1 MKSAFRI
8 LGIDENASEKE
19 IRRAWKR
26 LARRL
31 HPDVNPSDPRAAT
44 RFKAAQR
51 AYRRALTG
59 EPAETP
65 ARPAK
70 TPPSRFACRRCC
82 DTYTQAGECPR
93 CELPLHDRARGEATP
108 MADSREVEAM
118 LAALEAPVV
127 APLFTIEP
135 EVRVPLMAG
144 ILAACAMAQA
154 HAGLWPVAIMS
165 VTFALFAIAA
175 ETHGRWR
182 DARSVF
188 R

>member
-8 LGIDENASEKE
+8 LGVDENASEKE

-31 HPDVNPSDPRAAT
+31 HPDVNPSDPRAAA

-51 AYRRALTG
+51 AYYRAMNG
-59 EPAETP
+59 VPVERP
-65 ARPAK
+65 ARPAPA
-70 TPPSRFACRRCC
+70 PPSRFACRRCC

-93 CELPLHDRARGEATP
+93 CELPLHDRAGGEAAP
-108 MADSREVEAM
+108 LADSREVEAM
-118 LAALEAPVV
+118 LAALEAPKAV
-127 APLFTIEP
+127 PLFAIEP
-135 EVRVPLMAG
+135 EVRVPLMAAV
-144 ILAACAMAQA
+144 LATCAMAQA
-154 HAGLWPVAIMS
+154 HIGLWPVATMS
-165 VTFALFAIAA
+165 VAFALFAIAA

-188 R
+188 G

>member
-8 LGIDENASEKE
+8 LGVDENATEKE

-31 HPDVNPSDPRAAT
+31 HPDVNPADPGAAA

-51 AYRRALTG
+51 AYRQAMKG
-59 EPAETP
+59 APVEAA
-65 ARPAK
+65 ARPAA
-70 TPPSRFACRRCC
+70 TPPSRYACRLCC

-93 CELPLHDRARGEATP
+93 CDLTLHDRARGEATP
-108 MADSREVEAM
+108 VADSRAVEAM
-118 LAALEAPVV
+118 VAALEAPPA

-135 EVRVPLMAG
+135 EVRVPLMAA
-144 ILAACAMAQA
+144 ILATCAMAQA
-154 HAGLWPVAIMS
+154 HIGLWPVATMS
-165 VTFALFAIAA
+165 VAFALFAVAA

-182 DARSVF
+182 QARSVF
-188 R
+188 H